1 MTHRLR
7 LVMEPWPPNTGEA
20 CPASMDHRVRNG
32 VYWAVSSDASGAT
45 YLNIM
50 CHAPPATMAFPDSV
64 KQAWNRRRDRSEEH
78 TSELQSLMRN
88 SYAVFCSKTKK
99 IYDRH
104 QQTYKHYEPRI

>member
-64 KQAWNRRRDRSEEH
+64 TQAWNRRRDHVRSEENK
-78 TSELQSLMRN
+78 SEIPSLMRL
-88 SYAVFCSKTKK
+88 SFAALCLEHK
-99 IYDRH
+99 IN
-104 QQTYKHYEPRI
+104 K

>member
-64 KQAWNRRRDRSEEH
+64 KQAWNRRRDHVPPTMATFKDRK
-78 TSELQSLMRN
+78 SLGKGKSGSVRLDFGGSRN
-88 SYAVFCSKTKK
+88 LK
-99 IYDRH
+99 
-104 QQTYKHYEPRI
+104 

>member
-1 MTHRLR
+1 MCISRMTHRLR

-32 VYWAVSSDASGAT
+32 VYWAVSSDASRAT

-64 KQAWNRRRDRSEEH
+64 KQAWNRRRDNVPPTMATFKCSTEIKKWKH
-78 TSELQSLMRN
+78 TVVGKS
-88 SYAVFCSKTKK
+88 V
-99 IYDRH
+99 
-104 QQTYKHYEPRI
+104 

>member
-64 KQAWNRRRDRSEEH
+64 KQAWNRRRDH
-78 TSELQSLMRN
+78 VPPTMASLSLSTAIQFRRHRTAIEIIVHAG
-88 SYAVFCSKTKK
+88 YAVG
-99 IYDRH
+99 
-104 QQTYKHYEPRI
+104 